1 MKIKITDK
9 ERQTVEEFAD
19 ARLGSSDLY
28 QSRGGF
34 KREDLIA
41 GALGE
46 IAAYKV
52 LKKAGHELAKPDFT
66 IYEKGQK
73 SYDADL
79 RIKNKRFHVKSQ
91 TKKSADTYGP
101 SWLMQRHDPLF
112 KGTGYNHYMVPSVVD
127 IDKNEVEI
135 LGYFPMFSV
144 LKKGCVGECKVPMFR
159 RTKVAIYFSVLDEN
173 ISKYQRWRIVNEVK

>member
-1 MKIKITDK
+1 MKIKITNT
-9 ERQTVEEFAD
+9 ERKTVEEFAD
-19 ARLGSSDLY
+19 ARLGSTGLY
-28 QSRGGF
+28 KARGGF

-66 IYEKGQK
+66 IYKKGEK

-127 IDKNEVEI
+127 IEKNEVEV
-135 LGYFPMFSV
+135 LGYFPMYSV
-144 LKKGCVGECKVPMFR
+144 LGKGCVGECKVPMFR